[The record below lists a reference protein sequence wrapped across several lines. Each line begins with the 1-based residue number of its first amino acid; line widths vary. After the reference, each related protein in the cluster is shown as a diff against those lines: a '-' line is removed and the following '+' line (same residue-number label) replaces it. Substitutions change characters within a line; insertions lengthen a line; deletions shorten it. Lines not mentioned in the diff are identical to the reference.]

1 MHYKTIMLTLLQQ
14 SPALHHELRTSKQLL
29 TALDRYA
36 SELKDRHTYWI
47 SRLSQEQP
55 ESAPEQITSEAMEIA
70 VQEMR
75 DALPS
80 GLPQTLP
87 LPEPFS
93 LDAAMASLHP
103 PTLPA

>member
-14 SPALHHELRTSKQLL
+14 SPALHHKLRTSKQLL
-29 TALDRYA
+29 PALDRTA
-36 SELKDRHTYWI
+36 SDLKTRHDYWI
-47 SRLSQEQP
+47 SLLSQERP

-75 DALPS
+75 DALPNGS
-80 GLPQTLP
+80 PQILP
-87 LPEPFS
+87 LPEPCS
-93 LDAAMASLHP
+93 LDAAMASLRP